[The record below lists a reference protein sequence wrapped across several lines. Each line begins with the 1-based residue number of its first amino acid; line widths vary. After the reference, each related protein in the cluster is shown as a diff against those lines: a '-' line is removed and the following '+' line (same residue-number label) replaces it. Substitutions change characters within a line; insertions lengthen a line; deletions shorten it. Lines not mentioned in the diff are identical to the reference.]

1 MKIHR
6 LILSAISCIVF
17 YSSCTGAVTFESP
30 AEQVGLLELYTSEGC
45 SSCPSADR
53 WLSTLKDEDG
63 LWDEFIPIAFHVD
76 YWDYIGWKDR
86 FATPQNSN
94 RQRQYARE
102 QSLKTVYT
110 PGFLYNGQEW
120 RGWFVRRYMDLP
132 EGGNPGELKLDISDN
147 FARARY
153 SPQESS
159 NDHLVLNVALLGFDL
174 NSQVTAGENRG
185 RELPHDFVML
195 GLETVNLKLR
205 DGYYETETALPTS
218 HITAPSYG
226 IVAWVSKHGR
236 QAPLQA
242 TGGWMPDRSNA
253 SALDLADRPN

>member
-1 MKIHR
+1 
-6 LILSAISCIVF
+6 
-17 YSSCTGAVTFESP
+17 
-30 AEQVGLLELYTSEGC
+30 
-45 SSCPSADR
+45 
-53 WLSTLKDEDG
+53 
-63 LWDEFIPIAFHVD
+63 
-76 YWDYIGWKDR
+76 
-86 FATPQNSN
+86 QNSN

-159 NDHLVLNVALLGFDL
+159 NDHLVLNIALLGFDL